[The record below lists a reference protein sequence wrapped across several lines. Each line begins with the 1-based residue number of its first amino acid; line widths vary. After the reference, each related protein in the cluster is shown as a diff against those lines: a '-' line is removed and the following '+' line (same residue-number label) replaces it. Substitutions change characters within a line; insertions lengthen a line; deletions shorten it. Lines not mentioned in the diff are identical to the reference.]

1 MKNLSLIIIVSIFN
15 LFCITNAYSQN
26 TSDSEAVV
34 FVFDNEN
41 VITDNFADKTNNK
54 IIEFTVRGLSS
65 KTEVSELT
73 NKISNYRGVIS
84 FTIGEKLE
92 NGDYKARVELYNYAN
107 YWMYYKFLFLKNGIN
122 KIIVGNETILT
133 EDITDK

>member
-15 LFCITNAYSQN
+15 LFCITNAYCQN

-84 FTIGEKLE
+84 FTIVEKLE